1 MPGANKRDQKT
12 GTKQDPF
19 QSLGW
24 QAFSLKKISSDVAD
38 KAKNLYDELLNLV
51 KYEKN
56 DEFSNFDS
64 RKTN

>member
-1 MPGANKRDQKT
+1 MSGANKRDQKT

-19 QSLGW
+19 QNPGW

-38 KAKNLYDELLNLV
+38 QAKNLYDELLNLV